1 MQLPSLK
8 QAGAIYLA
16 ALALGGIGL
25 YFHLSSQER
34 SAGGDDDEIGP
45 EPIASPMSSSG
56 PICSPMSSP
65 LGQACE
71 AAVEKE
77 EAMAK
82 EKFAL

>member
-8 QAGAIYLA
+8 AAGAIYLA
-16 ALALGGIGL
+16 ALAIGGIGL

-34 SAGGDDDEIGP
+34 IAGGDDDEIGP
-45 EPIASPMSSSG
+45 EPIA
-56 PICSPMSSP
+56 SPMSSP